1 MAEYAR
7 IAIGKLQAAMDFVR
21 DYFSLERAEFVR
33 RYFAGRK
40 DVLEMATTEAAHRK
54 ILTELAN
61 PEQQAIVAARAKATT
76 WCWPARA
83 RARRG

>member
-61 PEQQAIVAARAKATT
+61 PEQQAIVAAPREGNHLVLAGPGAGKT
-76 WCWPARA
+76 R
-83 RARRG
+83 